1 MKQVTAT
8 GQSIKEAVD
17 SALKQLNTT
26 LDQVNIVTIDEGK
39 KGFLGIGSRLAIV
52 KVSLK
57 NESALERLERETSEP
72 LVHKKVKEE
81 KLTFIPKAETKTPS
95 VEIKKDVPIKKE
107 EIVELVVINE
117 EAQRLAINKTKEF
130 VLDVAKNMNVQIDI
144 EVSIN
149 GKFVTL
155 KMSGEKIALLIGK
168 RGQVLNSLQYLAQL
182 VANQHSEQFMTIL
195 LDAEDYRKR
204 RTETLEGLAF
214 KMADR
219 ALYTKKEVALEP
231 MPSYERK
238 VIHAALMNKKK
249 IKTYSNGTEPY
260 RHIVIAPDY
269 SK

>member
-8 GQSIKEAVD
+8 GQSVKEAVD
-17 SALKQLNTT
+17 SALKQLNAT

-72 LVHKKVKEE
+72 KVQEKAKEE
-81 KLTFIPKAETKTPS
+81 KVVFKPKTETKIS
-95 VEIKKDVPIKKE
+95 NVEIKSEGIKEKE
-107 EIVELVVINE
+107 QLVQQIVINE
-117 EAQRLAINKTKEF
+117 ESQKLAIDKTKEF
-130 VLDVAKNMNVQIDI
+130 VLDVAKNMGVLIDI

-204 RTETLEGLAF
+204 RTETLESLAF

-260 RHIVIAPDY
+260 RHIVIAPDF